1 MIILAL
7 LLEDF
12 LLEDAEIRNLISEAK
27 RDLQRETEQLRSDL
41 QITRDDG
48 KKTSEKLETTRDK
61 LETHDRY
68 FYVALALF
76 ALVGLGAGVGGKRCI
91 WLPRKSGHRLQCGKR
106 QATKDFR
113 ASLPLLVGEVNPVGM
128 IGAFLLK
135 ECPQGWVHYEEGAGR
150 YLVGSWSSDTVGER
164 RGKPLDVLENRAT
177 GAHTHTYVYAT
188 VGGEGGDIGATQN
201 GLARRQAQ
209 GQADSPAGVP
219 AGTNAPY
226 VSVLLCK
233 KQVALQAALSSS
245 VRDVTAGP

>member
-1 MIILAL
+1 M
-7 LLEDF
+7 
-12 LLEDAEIRNLISEAK
+12 LEDAEIRNLISEAK

-76 ALVGLGAGVGGKRCI
+76 TLVGLGAGVGANAV
-91 WLPRKSGHRLQCGKR
+91 SGYREKVVTAFNAEKDK
-106 QATKDFR
+106 ATKDFR

-188 VGGEGGDIGATQN
+188 VGSNGADIGATQN

-209 GQADSPAGVP
+209 GQAGSPAGIP

-226 VSVLLCK
+226 VSRCCVKNRLRSRQHFRHL
-233 KQVALQAALSSS
+233 
-245 VRDVTAGP
+245 